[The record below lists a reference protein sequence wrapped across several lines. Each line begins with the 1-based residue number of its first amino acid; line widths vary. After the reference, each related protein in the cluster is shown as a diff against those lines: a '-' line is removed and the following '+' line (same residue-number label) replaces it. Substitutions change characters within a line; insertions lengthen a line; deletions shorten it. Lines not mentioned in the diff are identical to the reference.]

1 MSKITLQGMEF
12 HAYHGCLSHEKE
24 LGNTF
29 ILNLTIKL
37 DTKLAGQ
44 SDNLADALNYQEVY
58 DVVKEQMEI
67 KSNLIEHVAQ
77 RIVDAVLQNFK
88 QVKAVKLELSKL
100 HPPLGA
106 KVGAV
111 TIKLSKNK

>member
-1 MSKITLQGMEF
+1 MSKITLQDMEF
-12 HAYHGCLSHEKE
+12 HAYHGCLSHENE

-29 ILNLTIKL
+29 MLNLTIKL

-44 SDNLADALNYQEVY
+44 TDSLSDALNYQEVY

-77 RIVDAVLQNFK
+77 RIVDAVLKNFK
-88 QVKAVKLELSKL
+88 QIQGVKLQLSKMN
-100 HPPLGA
+100 PPLGA

-111 TIKLSKNK
+111 TIKLSKGK